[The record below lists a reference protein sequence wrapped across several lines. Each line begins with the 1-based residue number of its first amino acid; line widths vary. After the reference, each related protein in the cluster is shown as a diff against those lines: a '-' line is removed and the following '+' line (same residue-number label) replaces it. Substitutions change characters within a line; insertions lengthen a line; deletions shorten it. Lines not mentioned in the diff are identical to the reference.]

1 MIPIVFVMLLAMG
14 VPIAFVL
21 GISSLVYLLKIEMP
35 LVLIPQRMFVGLN
48 SFLLLA
54 VPLFVVAG
62 KLMNESGITDRLI
75 NFSSLIL
82 GRLRGGLAYVNIVSS
97 MLFAGITGTGAADT
111 SAIGSVMIPAMVK
124 QGYRADYSA
133 AVTAISSVI
142 GPVIPPSVAMLVYGA
157 IAQVSIAKLFLGGFI
172 PGILLGLVQ
181 IAIAAFY
188 AKAKH
193 HPIVREKLSFH
204 KSIKITYEAIL
215 GIIMPLIII
224 GGILSGVFT
233 ATESAAIAVFYALV
247 IGFFVYQRL
256 TLSKLKKVLLESGI
270 LIGPILIIIATANLF
285 GWILTAESIPD
296 KIANFIISITSNPY
310 LILLMMNIVLL
321 FLGTFMETLASIILL
336 TPIFLPL
343 VTSIGVDPI
352 HFGIIIVVNL
362 CIGLTTPP
370 LGVCM
375 FIACPL
381 AKISMEDFVKA
392 LWPFLLGS
400 IGVLLLITYVPSLVM
415 FIPNLLIK

>member
-1 MIPIVFVMLLAMG
+1 MIVAIFIILITTG

-21 GISSLVYLLKIEMP
+21 GISSLIYLIKIEMP

-62 KLMNESGITDRLI
+62 KLMNETGITDKLVA
-75 NFSSLIL
+75 FASLLL
-82 GRLRGGLAYVNIVSS
+82 GRLRGGLAYVNIVAS

-111 SAIGSVMIPAMVK
+111 SAIGSVMIPAMIK

-142 GPVIPPSVAMLVYGA
+142 GPVIPPSLAMLVYAA
-157 IAQVSIAKLFLGGFI
+157 IAQVSVAKLFLGGVI

-188 AKAKH
+188 ARVKH
-193 HPIVREKLSFH
+193 HPLRMEKFTFRRSV
-204 KSIKITYEAIL
+204 KITCEAVVGL
-215 GIIMPLIII
+215 VMPLIII

-233 ATESAAIAVFYALV
+233 ATESATIAVFYALL
-247 IGFFVYQRL
+247 IGFFLYRKL
-256 TLSKLKKVLLESGI
+256 TFSKLKTVLLEAGI

-285 GWILTAESIPD
+285 GWILTAEAIPET
-296 KIANFIISITSNPY
+296 IANFIISITSNPY
-310 LILLMMNIVLL
+310 LILLLMNMVFL
-321 FLGTFMETLASIILL
+321 FVGTFMETLASIILL

-343 VTSIGVDPI
+343 ITGIGVDPV
-352 HFGIIIVVNL
+352 HFGIILVVNL
-362 CIGLTTPP
+362 NIGLATPP

-381 AKISMEDFVKA
+381 AGISIKDFVKA
-392 LWPFLLGS
+392 IWPFLLGS
-400 IGVLLLITYVPSLVM
+400 IGVLFLITYIPGLVM
-415 FIPNLLIK
+415 FIPNLMK

>member
-1 MIPIVFVMLLAMG
+1 LIVAIFIILITTG

-21 GISSLVYLLKIEMP
+21 GISSLVYLIKIGMP

-62 KLMNESGITDRLI
+62 KLMNETGITDKLVA
-75 NFSSLIL
+75 FASLLL
-82 GRLRGGLAYVNIVSS
+82 GRLRGGLAYVNIVAS

-111 SAIGSVMIPAMVK
+111 SAIGSVMIPAMIK

-142 GPVIPPSVAMLVYGA
+142 GPVIPPSLAMLVYAA
-157 IAQVSIAKLFLGGFI
+157 IAQVSVAKLFLGGVI

-188 AKAKH
+188 AKIKH
-193 HPIVREKLSFH
+193 HPLRMEKFTFRRSV
-204 KSIKITYEAIL
+204 KITCEAVVGL
-215 GIIMPLIII
+215 VMPLIII

-233 ATESAAIAVFYALV
+233 ATESATIAVFYALL
-247 IGFFVYQRL
+247 IGFFLYRKL
-256 TLSKLKKVLLESGI
+256 TFSKLKTVLLEAGI

-285 GWILTAESIPD
+285 GWILTAEAIPET
-296 KIANFIISITSNPY
+296 IANFIISITSNPY
-310 LILLMMNIVLL
+310 LILLLMNMVFL
-321 FLGTFMETLASIILL
+321 FVGTFMETLASIILL

-343 VTSIGVDPI
+343 ITGIGVDPV
-352 HFGIIIVVNL
+352 HFGIILVVNL
-362 CIGLTTPP
+362 NIGLATPP

-381 AKISMEDFVKA
+381 AGISIKDFVKA
-392 LWPFLLGS
+392 IWPFLLGS
-400 IGVLLLITYVPSLVM
+400 IGVLFLITYIPGLVM
-415 FIPNLLIK
+415 FIPNLMK

>member
-1 MIPIVFVMLLAMG
+1 LITAIFIILITTG

-21 GISSLVYLLKIEMP
+21 GISSLVYLIKIGMP

-62 KLMNESGITDRLI
+62 KLMNESGITDKLVA
-75 NFSSLIL
+75 FASLLL
-82 GRLRGGLAYVNIVSS
+82 GRLRGGLAYVNIVAS

-111 SAIGSVMIPAMVK
+111 SAIGSVMIPAMTK

-142 GPVIPPSVAMLVYGA
+142 GPVIPPSLAMLVYAA
-157 IAQVSIAKLFLGGFI
+157 IAQVSVARLFLGGVI

-188 AKAKH
+188 AKVKH
-193 HPIVREKLSFH
+193 HPLKMEKFTFRRSV
-204 KSIKITYEAIL
+204 KITYQAIL
-215 GIIMPLIII
+215 GLIMPLIII

-233 ATESAAIAVFYALV
+233 ATESATIAVFYALF
-247 IGFFVYQRL
+247 IGFFVYRKL
-256 TLSKLKKVLLESGI
+256 TFSKLKTVLLETGI
-270 LIGPILIIIATANLF
+270 LIGPVLIIIATANLF
-285 GWILTAESIPD
+285 GWILTAEAIPD
-296 KIANFIISITSNPY
+296 KIANFIILITSNPY
-310 LILLMMNIVLL
+310 LILLLMNIVFL
-321 FLGTFMETLASIILL
+321 FVGTFMETLASIILL

-343 VTSIGVDPI
+343 ITGIGLDPI
-352 HFGIIIVVNL
+352 HFGVILVVNL
-362 CIGLTTPP
+362 NIGLATPP

-381 AKISMEDFVKA
+381 AGISIKDFVKA
-392 LWPFLLGS
+392 IWPFLLGS
-400 IGVLLLITYVPSLVM
+400 IGVLFLITYIPGLVM
-415 FIPNLLIK
+415 FIPNLIK

>member
-1 MIPIVFVMLLAMG
+1 MLITTGM
-14 VPIAFVL
+14 PIAFVL
-21 GISSLVYLLKIEMP
+21 GISSLVYLIKIEMP

-62 KLMNESGITDRLI
+62 KLMNETGITDKLVA
-75 NFSSLIL
+75 FASLLL
-82 GRLRGGLAYVNIVSS
+82 GRLRGGLAYVNIVAS

-111 SAIGSVMIPAMVK
+111 SAIGSVMIPAMIK

-142 GPVIPPSVAMLVYGA
+142 GPVIPPSLAMLVYAA
-157 IAQVSIAKLFLGGFI
+157 IAQVSVAKLFLGGVI

-188 AKAKH
+188 ARVKH
-193 HPIVREKLSFH
+193 HPLRMEKFTFRRSV
-204 KSIKITYEAIL
+204 KITCEAVVGL
-215 GIIMPLIII
+215 VMPLIII

-233 ATESAAIAVFYALV
+233 ATESATIAVFYALL
-247 IGFFVYQRL
+247 IGFFLYRKL
-256 TLSKLKKVLLESGI
+256 TFSKLKTVLLEAGI

-285 GWILTAESIPD
+285 GWILTAEAIPE
-296 KIANFIISITSNPY
+296 KIANLIALMTSNPY
-310 LILLMMNIVLL
+310 LILLLMNMVFL
-321 FLGTFMETLASIILL
+321 FVGTFMETLASIILL

-343 VTSIGVDPI
+343 ITGIGVDPI
-352 HFGIIIVVNL
+352 HFGIILVVNL
-362 CIGLTTPP
+362 NIGLATPP

-381 AKISMEDFVKA
+381 AGISIKDFVKA
-392 LWPFLLGS
+392 IWPFLLGS
-400 IGVLLLITYVPSLVM
+400 IGVLFLITYIPGLVM
-415 FIPNLLIK
+415 FIPNLMK

>member
-1 MIPIVFVMLLAMG
+1 LIVAIFIILITTG

-21 GISSLVYLLKIEMP
+21 GISSLIYLIKIGMP

-62 KLMNESGITDRLI
+62 KLMNETGITDKLVA
-75 NFSSLIL
+75 FASLLL
-82 GRLRGGLAYVNIVSS
+82 GRLRGGLAYVNIVAS

-111 SAIGSVMIPAMVK
+111 SAIGSVMIPAMIK

-142 GPVIPPSVAMLVYGA
+142 GPVIPPSLAMLVYAA
-157 IAQVSIAKLFLGGFI
+157 IAQVSVAKLFLGGVI

-188 AKAKH
+188 ARVKH
-193 HPIVREKLSFH
+193 HPLRMEKFTFRRSV
-204 KSIKITYEAIL
+204 KITCEAVVGL
-215 GIIMPLIII
+215 VMPLIII

-233 ATESAAIAVFYALV
+233 ATESATIAVFYALL
-247 IGFFVYQRL
+247 IGFFLYRKL
-256 TLSKLKKVLLESGI
+256 TFSKLKTVLLEAGI

-285 GWILTAESIPD
+285 GWILTAEAIPET
-296 KIANFIISITSNPY
+296 IANFIISITSNPY
-310 LILLMMNIVLL
+310 LILLLMNMVFL
-321 FLGTFMETLASIILL
+321 FVGTFMETLASIILL

-343 VTSIGVDPI
+343 ITGIGIDPV
-352 HFGIIIVVNL
+352 HFGIILVVNL
-362 CIGLTTPP
+362 NIGLATPP

-381 AKISMEDFVKA
+381 AGISIKDFVKA
-392 LWPFLLGS
+392 IWPFLLGS
-400 IGVLLLITYVPSLVM
+400 IGVLFLITYIPGLVM
-415 FIPNLLIK
+415 FIPNLMK

>member
-1 MIPIVFVMLLAMG
+1 LIFAIFTMLITTGM
-14 VPIAFVL
+14 PIAFVL
-21 GISSLVYLLKIEMP
+21 GISSLVYLIKIEMP

-62 KLMNESGITDRLI
+62 KLMNETGITDKLVA
-75 NFSSLIL
+75 FASLLL
-82 GRLRGGLAYVNIVSS
+82 GRLRGGLAYVNIVAS

-111 SAIGSVMIPAMVK
+111 SAIGSVMIPAMIK

-142 GPVIPPSVAMLVYGA
+142 GPVIPPSLAMLVYAA
-157 IAQVSIAKLFLGGFI
+157 IAQVSVAKLFLGGVI

-188 AKAKH
+188 ARVKH
-193 HPIVREKLSFH
+193 HPLRMEKFTFRRSV
-204 KSIKITYEAIL
+204 KITCEAVVGL
-215 GIIMPLIII
+215 VMPLIII

-233 ATESAAIAVFYALV
+233 ATESATIAVFYALL
-247 IGFFVYQRL
+247 IGFFLYRKL
-256 TLSKLKKVLLESGI
+256 TFSKLKTVLLEAGI

-285 GWILTAESIPD
+285 GWILTAEAIPE
-296 KIANFIISITSNPY
+296 KIANLIALMTSNPY
-310 LILLMMNIVLL
+310 LILLLMNMVFL
-321 FLGTFMETLASIILL
+321 FVGTFMETLASIILL

-343 VTSIGVDPI
+343 ITGIGVDPI
-352 HFGIIIVVNL
+352 HFGIILVVNL
-362 CIGLTTPP
+362 NIGLATPP

-381 AKISMEDFVKA
+381 AGISIKDFVKA
-392 LWPFLLGS
+392 IWPFLLGS
-400 IGVLLLITYVPSLVM
+400 IGVLFLITYIPGLVM
-415 FIPNLLIK
+415 FIPNLMK

>member
-1 MIPIVFVMLLAMG
+1 MIFAIFTMLITTGM
-14 VPIAFVL
+14 PIAFVL
-21 GISSLVYLLKIEMP
+21 GISSLVYLIKIEMP

-62 KLMNESGITDRLI
+62 KLMNETGITDKLVA
-75 NFSSLIL
+75 FASLLL
-82 GRLRGGLAYVNIVSS
+82 GRLRGGLAYVNIVAS

-111 SAIGSVMIPAMVK
+111 SAIGSVMIPAMIK

-142 GPVIPPSVAMLVYGA
+142 GPVIPPSLAMLVYAA
-157 IAQVSIAKLFLGGFI
+157 IAQVSVAKLFLGGVI

-188 AKAKH
+188 ARVKH
-193 HPIVREKLSFH
+193 HPLRMEKFTFRRSV
-204 KSIKITYEAIL
+204 KITCEAVVGL
-215 GIIMPLIII
+215 VMPLIII

-233 ATESAAIAVFYALV
+233 ATESATIAVFYALL
-247 IGFFVYQRL
+247 IGFFLYRKL
-256 TLSKLKKVLLESGI
+256 TFSKLKTVLLEAGI

-285 GWILTAESIPD
+285 GWILTAEAIPE
-296 KIANFIISITSNPY
+296 KIANLIALMTSNPY
-310 LILLMMNIVLL
+310 LILLLMNMVFL
-321 FLGTFMETLASIILL
+321 FVGTFMETLASIILL

-343 VTSIGVDPI
+343 ITGIGVDPI
-352 HFGIIIVVNL
+352 HFGIILVVNL
-362 CIGLTTPP
+362 NIGLATPP

-381 AKISMEDFVKA
+381 AGISIKDFVKA
-392 LWPFLLGS
+392 IWPFLLGS
-400 IGVLLLITYVPSLVM
+400 IGVLFLITYIPGLVM
-415 FIPNLLIK
+415 FIPNLMK

>member
-1 MIPIVFVMLLAMG
+1 MIVAIFIILITTG

-21 GISSLVYLLKIEMP
+21 GISSLIYLIKIEMP
-35 LVLIPQRMFVGLN
+35 LVLIPQRMFIGLN

-62 KLMNESGITDRLI
+62 KLMNETGITDKLVA
-75 NFSSLIL
+75 FASLIL
-82 GRLRGGLAYVNIVSS
+82 GRLRGGLAYVNIVAS

-111 SAIGSVMIPAMVK
+111 SAIGSVMIPAMIK

-142 GPVIPPSVAMLVYGA
+142 GPVIPPSLAMLVYAA
-157 IAQVSIAKLFLGGFI
+157 IAQVSVAKLFLGGVI

-188 AKAKH
+188 ARVKH
-193 HPIVREKLSFH
+193 HPLRMEKFTFRRSVR
-204 KSIKITYEAIL
+204 ITYEAIVGL
-215 GIIMPLIII
+215 VMPLIII

-233 ATESAAIAVFYALV
+233 ATESATIAVFYALL
-247 IGFFVYQRL
+247 IGFFVYRKL
-256 TLSKLKKVLLESGI
+256 TFSKLRTVLLETGI
-270 LIGPILIIIATANLF
+270 LIGPVLIIIATANLF
-285 GWILTAESIPD
+285 GWILTAEGIPET
-296 KIANFIISITSNPY
+296 IANFIISITSNPY
-310 LILLMMNIVLL
+310 LILLLMNMVFL
-321 FLGTFMETLASIILL
+321 FVGTFMETLASIILL

-343 VTSIGVDPI
+343 ITGIGVDPV
-352 HFGIIIVVNL
+352 HFGVILVVNL
-362 CIGLTTPP
+362 NIGLATPP

-381 AKISMEDFVKA
+381 AGISIKDFVKA
-392 LWPFLLGS
+392 IWPFLLGS
-400 IGVLLLITYVPSLVM
+400 IGVLFLITYIPGLVM
-415 FIPNLLIK
+415 FIPNLMK

>member
-1 MIPIVFVMLLAMG
+1 MILAIFIILIIIG

-21 GISSLVYLLKIEMP
+21 GISSLAYLLRLEMP
-35 LVLIPQRMFVGLN
+35 LVLIPQRMFIGLN

-62 KLMNESGITDRLI
+62 KLMNETGITDKLVD
-75 NFSSLIL
+75 FASLLL
-82 GRLRGGLAYVNIVSS
+82 GRLRGGLAYVNIVAS

-111 SAIGSVMIPAMVK
+111 SAIGSVMIPAMIK

-142 GPVIPPSVAMLVYGA
+142 GPVIPPSLAMLVYGA
-157 IAQVSIAKLFLGGFI
+157 IAQVSIAKLFLGGVI

-188 AKAKH
+188 AKIKH
-193 HPIVREKLSFH
+193 HPLRREEISLK
-204 KSIKITYEAIL
+204 KAAKITYEAIVGL
-215 GIIMPLIII
+215 IMPLIII
-224 GGILSGVFT
+224 GGILTGVFT
-233 ATESAAIAVFYALV
+233 ATEAATIAVFYALI
-247 IGFFVYQRL
+247 IGFFVYRKL
-256 TLSKLKKVLLESGI
+256 TFSKLKKVLLETGI
-270 LIGPILIIIATANLF
+270 LIGPVLVIIATANLF
-285 GWILTAESIPD
+285 GWILTAEAIPE
-296 KIANFIISITSNPY
+296 KIADSIKLITTNPF
-310 LILLMMNIVLL
+310 LILLLMNVVFL
-321 FLGTFMETLASIILL
+321 FVGTFMETLASIVLL

-343 VTSIGVDPI
+343 ATSIGMDPV
-352 HFGIIIVVNL
+352 HFGVMMVVNL
-362 CIGLTTPP
+362 NIGLTTPP

-381 AKISMEDFVKA
+381 AGISIKDFVKA

-400 IGVLLLITYVPSLVM
+400 IGVLLLITYIPPLVM
-415 FIPNLLIK
+415 FIPNLLK

>member
-1 MIPIVFVMLLAMG
+1 MIVAIFIILITTG

-21 GISSLVYLLKIEMP
+21 GISSLIYLIKIEMP

-62 KLMNESGITDRLI
+62 KLMNETGITDKLVA
-75 NFSSLIL
+75 FASLLL
-82 GRLRGGLAYVNIVSS
+82 GRLRGGLAYVNIVAS

-111 SAIGSVMIPAMVK
+111 SAIGSVMIPAMIK

-142 GPVIPPSVAMLVYGA
+142 GPVIPPSLAMLVYAA
-157 IAQVSIAKLFLGGFI
+157 IAQVSVAKLFLGGVI

-188 AKAKH
+188 ARVKH
-193 HPIVREKLSFH
+193 HPLRMEKFTFRRSV
-204 KSIKITYEAIL
+204 KITCEAVVGL
-215 GIIMPLIII
+215 VMPLIII

-233 ATESAAIAVFYALV
+233 ATESATIAVFYALL
-247 IGFFVYQRL
+247 IGFFVYRKL
-256 TLSKLKKVLLESGI
+256 TFSKLKTVLLEAGI
-270 LIGPILIIIATANLF
+270 LIGPVLVIIATANLF
-285 GWILTAESIPD
+285 GWILTAEAIPE
-296 KIANFIISITSNPY
+296 KIANLIALMTSNPY
-310 LILLMMNIVLL
+310 LILLLMNMVFL
-321 FLGTFMETLASIILL
+321 FVGTFMETLASIILL

-343 VTSIGVDPI
+343 ITGIGVDPI
-352 HFGIIIVVNL
+352 HFGIILVVNL
-362 CIGLTTPP
+362 NIGLATPP

-381 AKISMEDFVKA
+381 AGISIKDFVKA
-392 LWPFLLGS
+392 IWPFLLGS
-400 IGVLLLITYVPSLVM
+400 IGVLFLITYIPGLVM
-415 FIPNLLIK
+415 FIPNLIK

>member
-1 MIPIVFVMLLAMG
+1 MIFAIFTMLITTGM
-14 VPIAFVL
+14 PIAFVL
-21 GISSLVYLLKIEMP
+21 GISSLVYLIKIEMP

-62 KLMNESGITDRLI
+62 KLMNETGITDKLVA
-75 NFSSLIL
+75 FASLLL
-82 GRLRGGLAYVNIVSS
+82 GRLRGGLAYVNIVAS

-111 SAIGSVMIPAMVK
+111 SAIGSVMIPAMIK

-142 GPVIPPSVAMLVYGA
+142 GPVIPPSLAMLVYAA
-157 IAQVSIAKLFLGGFI
+157 IAQVSVAKLFLGGVI

-188 AKAKH
+188 ARVKH
-193 HPIVREKLSFH
+193 HPLRMEKFTFRRSV
-204 KSIKITYEAIL
+204 KITCEAVVGL
-215 GIIMPLIII
+215 VMPLIII

-233 ATESAAIAVFYALV
+233 ATESATIAVFYALL
-247 IGFFVYQRL
+247 IGFFVYRKL
-256 TLSKLKKVLLESGI
+256 TFSKLKTVLLEAGI
-270 LIGPILIIIATANLF
+270 LIGPVLVIIATANLF
-285 GWILTAESIPD
+285 GWILTAEAIPE
-296 KIANFIISITSNPY
+296 KIANLIALMTSNPY
-310 LILLMMNIVLL
+310 LILLLMNMVFL
-321 FLGTFMETLASIILL
+321 FVGTFMETLASIILL

-343 VTSIGVDPI
+343 ITGIGVDPI
-352 HFGIIIVVNL
+352 HFGIILVVNL
-362 CIGLTTPP
+362 NIGLATPP

-381 AKISMEDFVKA
+381 AGISIKDFVKA
-392 LWPFLLGS
+392 IWPFLLGS
-400 IGVLLLITYVPSLVM
+400 IGVLFLITYIPGLVM
-415 FIPNLLIK
+415 FIPNLMK

>member
-1 MIPIVFVMLLAMG
+1 MIVAIFIILITTG

-21 GISSLVYLLKIEMP
+21 GISSLVYLIKIGMP

-62 KLMNESGITDRLI
+62 KLMNETGITDKLVA
-75 NFSSLIL
+75 FASLLL
-82 GRLRGGLAYVNIVSS
+82 GRLRGGLAYVNIVAS

-111 SAIGSVMIPAMVK
+111 SAIGSVMIPAMIK

-142 GPVIPPSVAMLVYGA
+142 GPVIPPSLAMLVYAA
-157 IAQVSIAKLFLGGFI
+157 IAQVSVAKLFLGGVI

-188 AKAKH
+188 ARIKH
-193 HPIVREKLSFH
+193 HPLRMEKFTFRRSV
-204 KSIKITYEAIL
+204 KITCEAVVGL
-215 GIIMPLIII
+215 VMPLIII

-233 ATESAAIAVFYALV
+233 ATESATIAVFYALL
-247 IGFFVYQRL
+247 IGFFLYRKL
-256 TLSKLKKVLLESGI
+256 TFSKLKTVLLEAGI

-285 GWILTAESIPD
+285 GWILTAEAIPET
-296 KIANFIISITSNPY
+296 IANFIISITSNPY
-310 LILLMMNIVLL
+310 LILLLMNMVFL
-321 FLGTFMETLASIILL
+321 FVGTFMETLASIILL

-343 VTSIGVDPI
+343 ITGIGVDPV
-352 HFGIIIVVNL
+352 HFGIILVVNL
-362 CIGLTTPP
+362 NIGLATPP

-381 AKISMEDFVKA
+381 AGISIKDFVKA
-392 LWPFLLGS
+392 IWPFLLGS
-400 IGVLLLITYVPSLVM
+400 IGVLFLITYIPGLVM
-415 FIPNLLIK
+415 FIPNLMK

>member
-1 MIPIVFVMLLAMG
+1 MIVAIFIILITTG

-21 GISSLVYLLKIEMP
+21 GISSLIYLIKIGMP

-62 KLMNESGITDRLI
+62 KLMNETGITDKLVA
-75 NFSSLIL
+75 FASLLL
-82 GRLRGGLAYVNIVSS
+82 GRLRGGLAYVNIVAS

-111 SAIGSVMIPAMVK
+111 SAIGSVMIPAMIK

-142 GPVIPPSVAMLVYGA
+142 GPVIPPSLAMLVYAA
-157 IAQVSIAKLFLGGFI
+157 IAQVSVAKLFLGGVI

-188 AKAKH
+188 ARVKH
-193 HPIVREKLSFH
+193 HPLRMEKFTFRRSV
-204 KSIKITYEAIL
+204 KITCEAVVGL
-215 GIIMPLIII
+215 VMPLIII

-233 ATESAAIAVFYALV
+233 ATESATIAVFYALL
-247 IGFFVYQRL
+247 IGFFLYRKL
-256 TLSKLKKVLLESGI
+256 TFSKLKTVLLEAGI
-270 LIGPILIIIATANLF
+270 LIGPVLIIIATANLF
-285 GWILTAESIPD
+285 GWILTAEAIPET
-296 KIANFIISITSNPY
+296 IANFIISITSNPY
-310 LILLMMNIVLL
+310 LILLLMNMVFL
-321 FLGTFMETLASIILL
+321 FVGTFMETLASIILL

-343 VTSIGVDPI
+343 ITGIGVDPV
-352 HFGIIIVVNL
+352 HFGIILVVNL
-362 CIGLTTPP
+362 NIGLATPP

-381 AKISMEDFVKA
+381 AGISIKDFVKA
-392 LWPFLLGS
+392 IWPFLLGS
-400 IGVLLLITYVPSLVM
+400 IGVLFLITYIPGLVM
-415 FIPNLLIK
+415 FIPNLMK

>member
-1 MIPIVFVMLLAMG
+1 LIVAIFIILITTG

-21 GISSLVYLLKIEMP
+21 GISSLIYLIKIGMP

-62 KLMNESGITDRLI
+62 KLMNETGITDKLVA
-75 NFSSLIL
+75 FASLLL
-82 GRLRGGLAYVNIVSS
+82 GRLRGGLAYVNIVAS

-111 SAIGSVMIPAMVK
+111 SAIGSVMIPAMIK

-142 GPVIPPSVAMLVYGA
+142 GPVIPPSLAMLVYAA
-157 IAQVSIAKLFLGGFI
+157 IAQVSVAKLFLGGVI

-188 AKAKH
+188 ARIKH
-193 HPIVREKLSFH
+193 HPLRMEKFTFRRSV
-204 KSIKITYEAIL
+204 KITCEAVVGL
-215 GIIMPLIII
+215 VMPLIII

-233 ATESAAIAVFYALV
+233 ATESATIAVFYALL
-247 IGFFVYQRL
+247 IGFFLYRKL
-256 TLSKLKKVLLESGI
+256 TFSKLKTVLLEAGI

-285 GWILTAESIPD
+285 GWILTAEAIPET
-296 KIANFIISITSNPY
+296 IANFIISITSNPY
-310 LILLMMNIVLL
+310 LILLLMNMVFL
-321 FLGTFMETLASIILL
+321 FVGTFMETLASIILL

-343 VTSIGVDPI
+343 ITGIGVDPV
-352 HFGIIIVVNL
+352 HFGIILVVNL
-362 CIGLTTPP
+362 NIGLATPP

-381 AKISMEDFVKA
+381 AGISIKDFVKA
-392 LWPFLLGS
+392 IWPFLLGS
-400 IGVLLLITYVPSLVM
+400 IGVLFLITYIPGLVM
-415 FIPNLLIK
+415 FIPNLMK

>member
-1 MIPIVFVMLLAMG
+1 MIFAIFTMLITTGM
-14 VPIAFVL
+14 PIAFVL
-21 GISSLVYLLKIEMP
+21 GISSLVYLIKIEMP

-62 KLMNESGITDRLI
+62 KLMNETGITDKLVA
-75 NFSSLIL
+75 FASLLL
-82 GRLRGGLAYVNIVSS
+82 GRLRGGLAYVNIVAS

-111 SAIGSVMIPAMVK
+111 SAIGSVMIPAMIK

-142 GPVIPPSVAMLVYGA
+142 GPVIPPSLAMLVYAA
-157 IAQVSIAKLFLGGFI
+157 IAQVSVAKLFLGGVI

-188 AKAKH
+188 ARVKH
-193 HPIVREKLSFH
+193 HPLRMEKFTFRRSV
-204 KSIKITYEAIL
+204 KITCEAVVGL
-215 GIIMPLIII
+215 VMPLIII

-233 ATESAAIAVFYALV
+233 ATESAAIAVFYALL
-247 IGFFVYQRL
+247 IGFFLYRKL
-256 TLSKLKKVLLESGI
+256 TFSKLKTVLLEAGI

-285 GWILTAESIPD
+285 GWILTAEAIPE
-296 KIANFIISITSNPY
+296 KIANLIALMTSNPY
-310 LILLMMNIVLL
+310 LILLLMNMVFL
-321 FLGTFMETLASIILL
+321 FVGTFMETLASIILL

-343 VTSIGVDPI
+343 ITGIGVDPI
-352 HFGIIIVVNL
+352 HFGIILVVNL
-362 CIGLTTPP
+362 NIGLATPP

-381 AKISMEDFVKA
+381 AGISIKDFVKA
-392 LWPFLLGS
+392 IWPFLLGS
-400 IGVLLLITYVPSLVM
+400 IGVLFLITYIPGLVM
-415 FIPNLLIK
+415 FIPNLMK

>member
-1 MIPIVFVMLLAMG
+1 LIVAIFIILITTG

-21 GISSLVYLLKIEMP
+21 GISSLVYLIKIGMP

-62 KLMNESGITDRLI
+62 KLMNETGITDKLVA
-75 NFSSLIL
+75 FASLLL
-82 GRLRGGLAYVNIVSS
+82 GRLRGGLAYVNIVAS

-111 SAIGSVMIPAMVK
+111 SAIGSVMIPAMIK

-142 GPVIPPSVAMLVYGA
+142 GPVIPPSLAMLVYAA
-157 IAQVSIAKLFLGGFI
+157 IAQVSVAKLFLGGVI

-188 AKAKH
+188 ARIKH
-193 HPIVREKLSFH
+193 HPLRMEKFTFRRSV
-204 KSIKITYEAIL
+204 KITCEAVVGL
-215 GIIMPLIII
+215 VMPLIII

-233 ATESAAIAVFYALV
+233 ATESATIAVFYALL
-247 IGFFVYQRL
+247 IGFFLYRKL
-256 TLSKLKKVLLESGI
+256 TFSKLKTVLLEAGI

-285 GWILTAESIPD
+285 GWILTAEAIPET
-296 KIANFIISITSNPY
+296 IANFIISITSNPY
-310 LILLMMNIVLL
+310 LILLLMNMVFL
-321 FLGTFMETLASIILL
+321 FVGTFMETLASIILL

-343 VTSIGVDPI
+343 ITGIGVDPV
-352 HFGIIIVVNL
+352 HFGIILVVNL
-362 CIGLTTPP
+362 NIGLATPP

-381 AKISMEDFVKA
+381 AGISIKDFVKA
-392 LWPFLLGS
+392 IWPFLLGS
-400 IGVLLLITYVPSLVM
+400 IGVLFLITYIPGLVM
-415 FIPNLLIK
+415 FIPNLMK

>member
-1 MIPIVFVMLLAMG
+1 MIFAVFAVLITTG

-21 GISSLVYLLKIEMP
+21 GISSLIYLLKIEMP

-62 KLMNESGITDRLI
+62 KLMNETGITDKLVA
-75 NFSSLIL
+75 FASLLL
-82 GRLRGGLAYVNIVSS
+82 GRLRGGLAYVNIVAS

-111 SAIGSVMIPAMVK
+111 SAIGSVMIPAMKK

-142 GPVIPPSVAMLVYGA
+142 GPVIPPSLAMLVYGA
-157 IAQVSIAKLFLGGFI
+157 IAQVSVAKLFLGGVI

-181 IAIAAFY
+181 IAIAAVF
-188 AKAKH
+188 ARVKH
-193 HPIVREKLSFH
+193 QPLRMEKFSFR
-204 KSIKITYEAIL
+204 KSAKITYEALL
-215 GIIMPLIII
+215 GLVMPLIII

-233 ATESAAIAVFYALV
+233 ATESAAIAVFYALL
-247 IGFFVYQRL
+247 IGFFVYRKL
-256 TLSKLKKVLLESGI
+256 TFSKLRKVLLEAGI
-270 LIGPILIIIATANLF
+270 LIGPVLVIIATANLF
-285 GWILTAESIPD
+285 GWILTAEAIPETIADSIT
-296 KIANFIISITSNPY
+296 SITSNPY
-310 LILLMMNIVLL
+310 VILLLMNVVFL
-321 FLGTFMETLASIILL
+321 FVGTFMETLASIILL

-343 VTSIGVDPI
+343 VTGMGLDPI
-352 HFGIIIVVNL
+352 HFGVVLVVNL
-362 CIGLTTPP
+362 NIGLTTPP

-381 AKISMEDFVKA
+381 AGISIKDFVKA
-392 LWPFLLGS
+392 IWPFLLGS
-400 IGVLLLITYVPSLVM
+400 IGVLFLITYIPGLVM
-415 FIPNLLIK
+415 FIPNLMK

>member
-1 MIPIVFVMLLAMG
+1 MIFAIFAILITTG
-14 VPIAFVL
+14 IPIAFVL

-35 LVLIPQRMFVGLN
+35 LVLIPQRMFIGLN

-62 KLMNESGITDRLI
+62 KLMNETGITDRLVA
-75 NFSSLIL
+75 FASLLL
-82 GRLRGGLAYVNIVSS
+82 GRLRGGLAYVNIVAS

-111 SAIGSVMIPAMVK
+111 SAIGSVMIPAMTK

-142 GPVIPPSVAMLVYGA
+142 GPVIPPSLAMLVYGA
-157 IAQVSIAKLFLGGFI
+157 IAQVSVAKLFLGGVI

-188 AKAKH
+188 ARVKH
-193 HPIVREKLSFH
+193 HPLRMEKFSFRRSVR
-204 KSIKITYEAIL
+204 ITYEAIL
-215 GIIMPLIII
+215 GLVMPLIII

-233 ATESAAIAVFYALV
+233 ATESAAIAVFYALL
-247 IGFFVYQRL
+247 IGFFVYRKL
-256 TLSKLKKVLLESGI
+256 TFSKLRKVLLEAGI
-270 LIGPILIIIATANLF
+270 LIGPVLVIIATANLF
-285 GWILTAESIPD
+285 GWILTAEAIPE
-296 KIANFIISITSNPY
+296 KIANLIALITSNPY
-310 LILLMMNIVLL
+310 LILLLMNIVFL
-321 FLGTFMETLASIILL
+321 FVGTFMETLASIILL

-343 VTSIGVDPI
+343 ITGIGLDPI
-352 HFGIIIVVNL
+352 HFGVVLVVNL
-362 CIGLTTPP
+362 NIGLTTPP

-381 AKISMEDFVKA
+381 AGISIKDFVKA
-392 LWPFLLGS
+392 IWPFLLGS
-400 IGVLLLITYVPSLVM
+400 IGVLFLITYIPGLVM
-415 FIPNLLIK
+415 FIPNLMK

>member
-1 MIPIVFVMLLAMG
+1 MLITTGM
-14 VPIAFVL
+14 PIAFVL
-21 GISSLVYLLKIEMP
+21 GISSLVYLIKIEMP

-62 KLMNESGITDRLI
+62 KLMNETGITDKLVA
-75 NFSSLIL
+75 FASLLL
-82 GRLRGGLAYVNIVSS
+82 GRLRGGLAYVNIVAS

-111 SAIGSVMIPAMVK
+111 SAIGSVMIPAMIK

-142 GPVIPPSVAMLVYGA
+142 GPVIPPSLAMLVYAA
-157 IAQVSIAKLFLGGFI
+157 IAQVSVAKLFLGGVI

-188 AKAKH
+188 ARVKH
-193 HPIVREKLSFH
+193 HPLRMEKFTFRRSV
-204 KSIKITYEAIL
+204 KITCEAVVGL
-215 GIIMPLIII
+215 VMPLIII

-233 ATESAAIAVFYALV
+233 ATESAAIAVFYALL
-247 IGFFVYQRL
+247 IGFFLYRKL
-256 TLSKLKKVLLESGI
+256 TFSKLKTVLLEAGI

-285 GWILTAESIPD
+285 GWILTAEAIPE
-296 KIANFIISITSNPY
+296 KIANLIALMTSNPY
-310 LILLMMNIVLL
+310 LILLLMNMVFL
-321 FLGTFMETLASIILL
+321 FVGTFMETLASIILL

-343 VTSIGVDPI
+343 ITGIGVDPI
-352 HFGIIIVVNL
+352 HFGIILVVNL
-362 CIGLTTPP
+362 NIGLATPP

-381 AKISMEDFVKA
+381 AGISIKDFVKA
-392 LWPFLLGS
+392 IWPFLLGS
-400 IGVLLLITYVPSLVM
+400 IGVLFLITYIPGLVM
-415 FIPNLLIK
+415 FIPNLMK

>member
-1 MIPIVFVMLLAMG
+1 LIVAIFIILITTG

-21 GISSLVYLLKIEMP
+21 GISSLIYLIKIGMP

-62 KLMNESGITDRLI
+62 KLMNETGITDKLVA
-75 NFSSLIL
+75 FASLLL
-82 GRLRGGLAYVNIVSS
+82 GRLRGGLAYVNIVAS

-111 SAIGSVMIPAMVK
+111 SAIGSVMIPAMIK

-142 GPVIPPSVAMLVYGA
+142 GPVIPPSLAMLVYAA
-157 IAQVSIAKLFLGGFI
+157 IAQVSVAKLFLGGVI

-188 AKAKH
+188 ARVKH
-193 HPIVREKLSFH
+193 HPLRMEKFTFRRSV
-204 KSIKITYEAIL
+204 KITCEAVVGL
-215 GIIMPLIII
+215 VMPLIII

-233 ATESAAIAVFYALV
+233 ATESATIAVFYALL
-247 IGFFVYQRL
+247 IGFFLYRKL
-256 TLSKLKKVLLESGI
+256 TFSKLKTVLLEAGI

-285 GWILTAESIPD
+285 GWILTAEAIPE
-296 KIANFIISITSNPY
+296 KIANLIALMTSNPY
-310 LILLMMNIVLL
+310 LILLLMNMVFL
-321 FLGTFMETLASIILL
+321 FVGTFMETLASIILL

-343 VTSIGVDPI
+343 ITGIGVDPI
-352 HFGIIIVVNL
+352 HFGIILVVNL
-362 CIGLTTPP
+362 NIGLATPP

-381 AKISMEDFVKA
+381 AGISIKDFVKA
-392 LWPFLLGS
+392 IWPFLLGS
-400 IGVLLLITYVPSLVM
+400 IGVLFLITYIPGLVM
-415 FIPNLLIK
+415 FIPNLMK

>member
-1 MIPIVFVMLLAMG
+1 M
-14 VPIAFVL
+14 PIAFVL
-21 GISSLVYLLKIEMP
+21 GISSLVYLIKIEMP

-62 KLMNESGITDRLI
+62 KLMNETGITDKLVA
-75 NFSSLIL
+75 FASLLL
-82 GRLRGGLAYVNIVSS
+82 GRLRGGLAYVNIVAS

-111 SAIGSVMIPAMVK
+111 SAIGSVMIPAMIK

-142 GPVIPPSVAMLVYGA
+142 GPVIPPSLAMLVYAA
-157 IAQVSIAKLFLGGFI
+157 IAQVSVAKLFLGGVI

-188 AKAKH
+188 ARVKH
-193 HPIVREKLSFH
+193 HPLRMEKFTFRRSV
-204 KSIKITYEAIL
+204 KITCEAVVGL
-215 GIIMPLIII
+215 VMPLIII

-233 ATESAAIAVFYALV
+233 ATESATIAVFYALL
-247 IGFFVYQRL
+247 IGFFLYRKL
-256 TLSKLKKVLLESGI
+256 TFSKLKTVLLEAGI

-285 GWILTAESIPD
+285 GWILTAEAIPE
-296 KIANFIISITSNPY
+296 KIANLIALMTSNPY
-310 LILLMMNIVLL
+310 LILLLMNMVFL
-321 FLGTFMETLASIILL
+321 FVGTFMETLASIILL

-343 VTSIGVDPI
+343 ITGIGVDPI
-352 HFGIIIVVNL
+352 HFGIILVVNL
-362 CIGLTTPP
+362 NIGLATPP

-381 AKISMEDFVKA
+381 AGISIKDFVKA
-392 LWPFLLGS
+392 IWPFLLGS
-400 IGVLLLITYVPSLVM
+400 IGVLFLITYIPGLVM
-415 FIPNLLIK
+415 FIPNLMK